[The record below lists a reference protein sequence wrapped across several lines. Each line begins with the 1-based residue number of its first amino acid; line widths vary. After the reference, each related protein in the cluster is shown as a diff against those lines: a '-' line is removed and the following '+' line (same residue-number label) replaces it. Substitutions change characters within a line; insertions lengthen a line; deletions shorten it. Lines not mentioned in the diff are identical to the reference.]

1 MNCFFRCTVLREAY
15 LAFWYTHSQG
25 LGLLNFILCLDLIK
39 SKDICEKQMLCG
51 CLLCMWNSWE
61 SYGWSNEAQTL
72 LNTLHGPSK
81 EYGNQVQ
88 SVINLFFVDQK
99 LTKFSKKKKYFKMM
113 LLYYISGC
121 KSKQNSGI
129 RLSLTK
135 TNTVWPEPFPLSLPF
150 NFCDSRLLSHFCV
163 ISLIL

>member
-51 CLLCMWNSWE
+51 CLLCMWNCWE

-99 LTKFSKKKKYFKMM
+99 LTKFSKKKYILKWCYFIILVGANQNRTAESDSHLRKQTRFGLNPFLCPF
-113 LLYYISGC
+113 LLISV
-121 KSKQNSGI
+121 I
-129 RLSLTK
+129 RVSCHTS
-135 TNTVWPEPFPLSLPF
+135 V
-150 NFCDSRLLSHFCV
+150 
-163 ISLIL
+163 